1 MTRLRAEPLAFILIL
16 SAALLLFLHQLN
28 VLKPAE
34 DFAAL
39 LISPVQDGLSELLG
53 GIDRTFA
60 GFREAQDW
68 RQKYEERQALIDQL
82 LVENTQLREKEKE
95 NETLRALLS
104 FKQANPT
111 YQFLA
116 AEVTGRDP
124 NPLLRFILID
134 RGAADG
140 LKVGMPIVTAR

>member
-1 MTRLRAEPLAFILIL
+1 MIRLRTETLAFILIL
-16 SAALLLFLHQLN
+16 SAAMLLFLHQLQI
-28 VLKPAE
+28 LRPAE

-39 LISPVQDGLSELLG
+39 LSD
-53 GIDRTFA
+53 IDHYFA

-95 NETLRALLS
+95 VEVLRESLS

-111 YQFLA
+111 Y
-116 AEVTGRDP
+116 
-124 NPLLRFILID
+124 
-134 RGAADG
+134 
-140 LKVGMPIVTAR
+140 